1 MNNYQNEGERDF
13 MKEINDII
21 LNNVNIIEKYEM
33 KLKKDKPLYDIFS
46 NYYREQKD
54 KQKENSIIRQKCLAL
69 PLKRVEDIIVP
80 TEQEMKAALNLIPL
94 KK

>member
-33 KLKKDKPLYDIFS
+33 KLKKDKP
-46 NYYREQKD
+46 
-54 KQKENSIIRQKCLAL
+54 
-69 PLKRVEDIIVP
+69 
-80 TEQEMKAALNLIPL
+80 M
-94 KK
+94 